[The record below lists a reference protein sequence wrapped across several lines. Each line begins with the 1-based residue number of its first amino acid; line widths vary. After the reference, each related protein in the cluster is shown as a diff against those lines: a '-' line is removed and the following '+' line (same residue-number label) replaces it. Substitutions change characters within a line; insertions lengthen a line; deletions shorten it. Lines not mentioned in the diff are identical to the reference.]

1 MNWSEIFDYAEGKI
15 YYKVKRRGCKFPVGH
30 EAWCKSEAIG
40 YKLVM
45 INKKFHLTHRI
56 IWEMHNGEI
65 PEGMEIDHI
74 NGVRDDNRIENLRC
88 VTKGE
93 NAVNKRMS
101 KRNKSGLTGV
111 CFDKS
116 KGLYKSQISRKGR
129 ERSVVYFDNIFD
141 AACHRKSM
149 EISYGFHENHGK

>member
-1 MNWSEIFDYAEGKI
+1 MRWSEIFDYAEGKI

-30 EAWCKSEAIG
+30 EAGCKSEAIG

-56 IWEMHNGEI
+56 IWEMHNSET

-93 NAVNKRMS
+93 NAVNKRMC

-116 KGLYKSQISRKGR
+116 KGLYMSQISRKGY
-129 ERSVVYFDNIFD
+129 EKSVGYFDNLFD